1 MLRSGSGLA
10 DAVVAYLQEVT
21 GLPVRRDHFR
31 EYPGRYV
38 LIGGTASHLALREQ
52 GFDFRATKDLD
63 IILCIEALNE
73 RFLAAF

>member
-1 MLRSGSGLA
+1 M
-10 DAVVAYLQEVT
+10 
-21 GLPVRRDHFR
+21 RRDHFR